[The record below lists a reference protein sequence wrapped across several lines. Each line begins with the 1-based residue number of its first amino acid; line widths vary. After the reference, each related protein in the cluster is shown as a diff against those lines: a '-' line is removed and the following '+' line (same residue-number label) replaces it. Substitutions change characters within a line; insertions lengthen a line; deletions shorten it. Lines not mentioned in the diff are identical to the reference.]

1 MFGDEAAV
9 AKEKGELTGSSWRKA
24 RGSCRGLSGIASSEP
39 QSCKEHSGAVVL
51 GGSCSRVDA
60 ADVEGK
66 GKLTAKEAII
76 RSQGP
81 SSGMPHAVD
90 LL

>member
-1 MFGDEAAV
+1 M
-9 AKEKGELTGSSWRKA
+9 
-24 RGSCRGLSGIASSEP
+24 ASSEP